1 MKSGHYRLVTVCP
14 GDGWALCSWQSRAM
28 DDARRGVSA
37 EEARSRIGSPHLVAL
52 VSQKQK
58 RKVTEMKLQRKV
70 ALVMIMAVLLLSF
83 GAVRFALAVGS
94 DLKEAA
100 SEIQTAQT
108 LLTKANSD
116 WQAMENKMRMM
127 KNSKE
132 DLRDMGTV
140 MEMQAAVQN
149 DFAQASQHILN
160 AVEVIEKHFNK

>member
-1 MKSGHYRLVTVCP
+1 
-14 GDGWALCSWQSRAM
+14 
-28 DDARRGVSA
+28 
-37 EEARSRIGSPHLVAL
+37 
-52 VSQKQK
+52 
-58 RKVTEMKLQRKV
+58 MKLQRKV

-100 SEIQTAQT
+100 TEIQMAQT
-108 LLTKANSD
+108 LLTKATSD

-132 DLRDMGTV
+132 DLKDMGTV